1 MADPRYCSKCGTQL
15 RPTSNFCP
23 TCGKAVPKAAEQM
36 SHHPESPRVLSP
48 AALPSSPPST
58 INPKFQPAPQDQV
71 PAPSIETVV
80 GIIPG
85 ATRHS
90 GFIGIKTES
99 FIVVLTNMRII
110 FAAQTSEMM
119 QANIKR
125 AKDEAK
131 QQGKGFFGQWGAQFG
146 ANSGHRYLEIPLQQ
160 ILAEQP
166 TNFYITRDQL
176 QSVRVWESSGDEDA
190 VSTYYMEFRTAG
202 GKHKFTF
209 GQLNVRD
216 LKKQLQNIYGN
227 IVR

>member
-1 MADPRYCSKCGTQL
+1 MEK
-15 RPTSNFCP
+15 
-23 TCGKAVPKAAEQM
+23 
-36 SHHPESPRVLSP
+36 
-48 AALPSSPPST
+48 
-58 INPKFQPAPQDQV
+58 
-71 PAPSIETVV
+71 VV

-119 QANIKR
+119 QANIRR
-125 AKDEAK
+125 AKDDAK

-146 ANSGHRYLEIPLQQ
+146 ANSGHQYLEIPPQQ

-216 LKKQLQNIYGN
+216 LKKQLQNIYGD